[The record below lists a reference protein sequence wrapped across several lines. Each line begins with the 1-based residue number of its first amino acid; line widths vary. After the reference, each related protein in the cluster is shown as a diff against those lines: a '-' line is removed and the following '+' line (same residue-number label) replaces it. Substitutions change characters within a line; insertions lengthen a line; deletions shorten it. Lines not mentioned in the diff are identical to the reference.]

1 MGYLTVIAGC
11 MFAQKTTE
19 LLKRIRRYESIG
31 YNVLVVNYKH
41 DTRYGTG
48 VISSHDI
55 EQHPALG
62 LTQLSEITEHA
73 QLEKYQVLVIDE
85 AQFFGDLYEKVT
97 MWADTLPLH
106 IVVCGLDGDATRKP
120 FGDILRLVPHAEE
133 FVRLNAYCSYCR
145 DGTLAHFSKRIVASA
160 EQVLIGAADSYKPVC
175 RAHFNA

>member
-31 YNVLVVNYKH
+31 YKVLVVNYKH

-55 EQHPALG
+55 EQHAALG
-62 LTQLSEITEHA
+62 LTTLSGLSDELDEC
-73 QLEKYQVLVIDE
+73 QVLVIDE
-85 AQFFGDLYEKVT
+85 AQFFPDLYEKVT
-97 MWADTLPLH
+97 EWADTRDIH
-106 IVVCGLDGDATRKP
+106 ILVCGLDGDAGRSM
-120 FGDILRLVPHAEE
+120 FGDVLRLVPHAEE
-133 FVRLNAYCSYCR
+133 FVRLNAYCAYCR
-145 DGTLAHFSKRIVASA
+145 DGTLAHFSKRIVPSA

-175 RAHFNA
+175 RRHYLAL